1 MFLQAKI
8 YTGRQWKNTKN
19 FETCRE
25 YQLPY
30 VAEISRKVIWHH
42 YKGMHQLKR
51 GTAACER
58 NGPIHKAK
66 IRLGS
71 SLQPELF
78 KQ

>member
-1 MFLQAKI
+1 MQRVIASLCC
-8 YTGRQWKNTKN
+8 GN
-19 FETCRE
+19 FM
-25 YQLPY
+25 
-30 VAEISRKVIWHH
+30 KVIWHH
-42 YKGMHQLKR
+42 YTGINQLKR

-58 NGPIHKAK
+58 HGPIHKAK